1 MTTTT
6 FQISS
11 DELQGRID
19 AYYYQPK
26 FRHVQEELG
35 KSRWPLK
42 TLNEIATIV
51 CGSTPK
57 EGSSITPSTDSVK
70 FLKTINVQ
78 DFTLNLA
85 TLYYIPCVAHQRRAI
100 SALQENDVLLNI
112 IGATLEVVGRVS
124 IVPPGFGE
132 ANINQNIARI
142 RIKEGCD
149 INPFYLMGYLGTKL
163 AQGQIEKLS
172 RQAGQVNL
180 NTKEVGLILVPI
192 PSTEVQE
199 KVARVVRRSCLDK
212 EQYLTDIDSTIAK
225 FDQEILTKFG
235 LTEINNDSSMIFSIT
250 SDKLIGRIDAEYYRP
265 IYYKLESSLTSKG
278 KPLSDLAEFPNETID
293 PRKDLDKEFRYV
305 EIENLDDITASINGY
320 QLMTGREAPSRARLI
335 IRSGDIIVP
344 SLRGTFKKIVIVPPA
359 FDGCVGTTG
368 FLILKP
374 KQIDRRYL
382 YAILRSKIGQ
392 MQLERAA
399 TGAIMPTLT
408 QSELSRVLIPLLDE
422 TKVQEIVE
430 ITDQFL
436 NRVKYLKQR
445 AETVILKAKEEIHNI
460 IMEK

>member
-42 TLNEIATIV
+42 PLNEIATIV

-57 EGSSITPSTDSVK
+57 EGSSIAPFTDSVK

-78 DFTLNLA
+78 DFTLNLG
-85 TLYYIPCVAHQRRAI
+85 TLYYISRVAHQRRAI

-124 IVPPGFGE
+124 IVPPEFGE

-192 PSTEVQE
+192 PSTEVQKE
-199 KVARVVRRSCLDK
+199 VASMVRKSCLDK
-212 EQYLTDIDSTIAK
+212 EQYLMDIDSTIAK
-225 FDQEILTKFG
+225 FDQELLAKFG
-235 LTEINNDSSMIFSIT
+235 LTVNNDSSMIFSTT

-265 IYYKLESSLTSKG
+265 IYRKLESSLLSKG

-293 PRKDLDKEFRYV
+293 PRKDPDKEFRYV

-320 QLMTGREAPSRARLI
+320 QLMTGQEAPSRARLI

-344 SLRGTFKKIVIVPPA
+344 SLRGTFKKIVIVPSA

-368 FLILKP
+368 FLILRP

-408 QSELSRVLIPLLDE
+408 QSELSRVLIPLDE

-430 ITDQFL
+430 ITEQFL
-436 NRVKYLKQR
+436 NRIKYLKQR

-460 IMEK
+460 IMGK